1 MTDLPPAVTAP
12 DFAGMRHDLAA
23 IERLADLAAFDEI
36 VDVRSPSEFAED
48 HIPGSRNFPVL
59 DDRQR
64 CEVGT
69 LYKQVSAFA
78 ARKLGA
84 AYVSENIAQHLRL
97 HFADR
102 PRNWRPLV
110 LCWRGG
116 QRSASLTYVLRRI
129 GWDAQQ
135 LEGGYR
141 TYRRLVVG
149 ALSELPRALRLK
161 VVCGPTGSGKSR
173 VLQAIGRLGEQV
185 LDLEEIACHKGSV
198 LGLLPDS
205 PQPAQKMFE
214 SLLLAE
220 LQRFDPQRVVYVEAE
235 SRKIGTLHL
244 PAALI
249 ETMRAGTCVNI
260 DASFTARV
268 DYLLRDYDYFLRAPE
283 WLNDRLSALRRL
295 RSGETI
301 QRWQDYARS
310 GAWRALVG
318 ELLAEHYDPLYVR
331 SQNRNYAGFAAPE
344 NFVADDLSP
353 SAIDALAQRICQGPA
368 SAAPGV
374 ASAP

>member
-1 MTDLPPAVTAP
+1 MTDLPFAAAAP
-12 DFAGMRHDLAA
+12 DFAGMKHDLAS
-23 IERLADLAAFDEI
+23 IERLSDLAAFDEI

-48 HIPGSRNFPVL
+48 HIPGSCNCPVL

-64 CEVGT
+64 GEVGT

-84 AYVSENIAQHLRL
+84 AYVSENIAQQLRL

-102 PRNWRPLV
+102 PRNWRPLI

-116 QRSASLTYVLRRI
+116 QRSASLTHVLRRI

-149 ALSELPRALRLK
+149 ALSEVPRALRLK
-161 VVCGPTGSGKSR
+161 VVCGPTGSGKSG
-173 VLQAIGRLGEQV
+173 VLQAIGRLGEQA
-185 LDLEEIACHKGSV
+185 LDLEAIARHKGSV

-205 PQPAQKMFE
+205 AQPSQKMFE

-220 LQRFDPQRVVYVEAE
+220 LQRFDPRRLVYVEAE

-260 DASFTARV
+260 DASFAARV
-268 DYLLRDYDYFLRAPE
+268 DYLLRDYDYFLRAPD
-283 WLNDRLSALRRL
+283 WLNERLSALRRL

-301 QRWQDYARS
+301 QRWQDYVRG

-318 ELLAEHYDPLYVR
+318 ELLEQHYDPLYFR
-331 SQNRNYAGFAAPE
+331 SQNRNYAGSAAPQ
-344 NFVADDLSP
+344 NFVTDDLSP
-353 SAIDALAQRICQGPA
+353 SGIDALARRISGSPPSGEPGLA
-368 SAAPGV
+368 STP
-374 ASAP
+374 